1 MNGLADKRVFI
12 SGGCGDIGRAVA
24 ARFLTAGAKVVLGDV
39 LQSEEGVRVAE
50 ALHSSHALYTP
61 CDVTSASSV
70 ENSFRIAEEEWK
82 GIDVAVCC
90 AGTVANEPFL
100 QITEA
105 HWERTLNVNLTGS
118 LRVAQAAARLMMKNA
133 PDERKR
139 RGAVIFTGS
148 WVQSMP
154 WPEGG
159 SYCASKAG
167 QEMLMK
173 VMAQELA
180 PHGIT
185 CNVVAPGIVY
195 AGLSRAIYDSDA
207 VFRQR
212 ANQTIPLG
220 RLCSA
225 EEVAGAFLYLASID
239 GTYVTGTTIVVD
251 GGASLVRRDLSSH

>member
-1 MNGLADKRVFI
+1 MNELADKRVFI

-24 ARFLTAGAKVVLGDV
+24 GRFLDAGAKVLLGD
-39 LQSEEGVRVAE
+39 LLKDEEGVRVAK
-50 ALHSSHALYTP
+50 ALHPSRARYTP
-61 CDVTSASSV
+61 CDVTSAASV
-70 ENSFRIAEEEWK
+70 ETAFRRVKKELE
-82 GIDVAVCC
+82 GIDVVICC
-90 AGTVANEPFL
+90 AGTVANEPFI

-105 HWERTLNVNLTGS
+105 NWARTLNVNLTGS
-118 LRVAQAAARLMMKNA
+118 LRVAQAAARLMMRNP
-133 PDERKR
+133 PDETKR
-139 RGAVIFTGS
+139 RGVVIFTGS
-148 WVQSMP
+148 WVQAMP

-195 AGLSRAIYDSDA
+195 AGLSRAIYDRDA

-220 RLCSA
+220 RLCSTD
-225 EEVAGAFLYLASID
+225 EIAGAFLYLASHD
-239 GTYVTGTTIVVD
+239 GAYVTGTSLVVD
-251 GGASLVRRDLSSH
+251 GGASLVRRDA

>member
-1 MNGLADKRVFI
+1 MNDLNDRRVFI

-24 ARFLTAGAKVVLGDV
+24 ARFLAAGARVCLGDV
-39 LQSEEGVRVAE
+39 LNADAGAGIAE
-50 ALHSSHALYTP
+50 ALHPSHAFYLP
-61 CDVTSASSV
+61 CDVTSA
-70 ENSFRIAEEEWK
+70 ESFEAAFRVLEEKWN
-82 GIDVAVCC
+82 GIEVAICC

-118 LRVAQAAARLMMKNA
+118 LRVAQLAARTMMKNR
-133 PDERKR
+133 PDERHR
-139 RGAVIFTGS
+139 RGTVIFTGS
-148 WVQSMP
+148 WVQAMP

-195 AGLSRAIYDSDA
+195 AGLSRAIYDRDA
-207 VFRQR
+207 MFRQR

-220 RLCSA
+220 RLCSS
-225 EEVAGAFLYLASID
+225 EEVAGAFLYLASRD
-239 GTYVTGTTIVVD
+239 GAYVTGTSIVVD
-251 GGASLVRRDLSSH
+251 GGASLVRRDVAHD

>member
-24 ARFLTAGAKVVLGDV
+24 DRFLAAGAQVLLGD
-39 LQSEEGVRVAE
+39 LLKSEEGARVGRM
-50 ALHSSHALYTP
+50 LHPSRALYTP
-61 CDVTSASSV
+61 CDVTVPVAVESA
-70 ENSFRIAEEEWK
+70 FRFAEQEWK
-82 GIDVAVCC
+82 GIDIAICC
-90 AGTVANEPFL
+90 AGTVANEPFI

-105 HWERTLNVNLTGS
+105 NWARTFNVNLTGS
-118 LRVAQAAARLMMKNA
+118 LRVAQAAARLMMKNP

-139 RGAVIFTGS
+139 RGVVIFTGS
-148 WVQSMP
+148 WVQTLP

-185 CNVVAPGIVY
+185 CNLVAPGIVY
-195 AGLSRAIYDSDA
+195 AGLSRAIYDRDA

-225 EEVAGAFLYLASID
+225 EEVAGAFVYLASFD
-239 GTYVTGTTIVVD
+239 GAYVTGASIVVD
-251 GGASLVRRDLSSH
+251 GGASLVRRDA

>member
-1 MNGLADKRVFI
+1 MTGLTSKRVFI

-24 ARFLTAGAKVVLGDV
+24 SRFLEAGSKVLLGDV
-39 LQSEEGVRVAE
+39 LSLDDGLRVAK
-50 ALHSSHALYTP
+50 ALHGSNALYVS
-61 CDVTSASSV
+61 CDVTSADSV
-70 ENSFRIAEEEWK
+70 ETAFRVVEEVFG
-82 GIDVAVCC
+82 GIEVAICC
-90 AGTVANEPFL
+90 AGAVANEPFIR
-100 QITEA
+100 ITEDN
-105 HWERTLNVNLTGS
+105 WKRTLDINLTGS
-118 LRVAQAAARLMMKNA
+118 LRVAQAAARLMLKN
-133 PDERKR
+133 PGDERQR
-139 RGAVIFTGS
+139 RGTVILTGS

-195 AGLSRAIYDSDA
+195 AGLSRAIYDRDE

-212 ANQTIPLG
+212 VNHTIPLG
-220 RLCSA
+220 RLSSA
-225 EEVAGAFLYLASID
+225 EEVAGAFLYLASLD
-239 GTYVTGTTIVVD
+239 GAYVTGTSIVLD
-251 GGASLVRRDLSSH
+251 GGASLVRREA

>member
-1 MNGLADKRVFI
+1 MNGLAGKRVFI

-24 ARFLTAGAKVVLGDV
+24 ARFLAADARVLVGD
-39 LQSEEGVRVAE
+39 LLKPEDGLRVAK
-50 ALHSSHALYTP
+50 ALHPSHALYIP
-61 CDVTSASSV
+61 CDVTSAASV
-70 ENSFRIAEEEWK
+70 ETAFRAVEDELK
-82 GIDVAVCC
+82 GIDVAICC
-90 AGTVANEPFL
+90 AGAVANEPFI

-105 HWERTLNVNLTGS
+105 NWIRTLNVNLTGS
-118 LRVAQAAARLMMKNA
+118 LRVAQAAARLMMKNPPA
-133 PDERKR
+133 EKKR
-139 RGAVIFTGS
+139 RGTVIFTGS
-148 WVQSMP
+148 WIQTMP

-173 VMAQELA
+173 VMAQEVA

-195 AGLSRAIYDSDA
+195 AGLSRAIYDRDT

-212 ANQTIPLG
+212 ADQTIPLG

-225 EEVAGAFLYLASID
+225 EEVAGAFLYLASPD
-239 GTYVTGTTIVVD
+239 GAYVTGTSIVVD
-251 GGASLVRRDLSSH
+251 GGASLVRRDA

>member
-1 MNGLADKRVFI
+1 MTTLAHLRVFI

-24 ARFLTAGAKVVLGDV
+24 TRFLAAGAKVMLADV
-39 LQSEEGVRVAE
+39 LPLAEGLRIAKS
-50 ALHSSHALYTP
+50 LHATRALYTM
-61 CDVTSASSV
+61 CDVSSPASVQSAFQTV
-70 ENSFRIAEEEWK
+70 QNEWN
-82 GIDVAVCC
+82 GLDVAICC

-105 HWERTLNVNLTGS
+105 NWARTLEINLTGS
-118 LRVAQAAARLMMKNA
+118 LRVAQAAARLIKQNS
-133 PDERKR
+133 PDASQR
-139 RGAVIFTGS
+139 RGTILFTGS

-154 WPEGG
+154 WPEGA

-180 PHGIT
+180 ADGIT

-195 AGLSRAIYDSDA
+195 AGLSRAIYDRDP

-220 RLCSA
+220 RLSTA
-225 EEVAGAFLYLASID
+225 EEAAGAFLFLASPD
-239 GTYVTGTTIVVD
+239 GAYTTGTTLLVD
-251 GGASLVRRDLSSH
+251 GGASLVRRDV

>member
-1 MNGLADKRVFI
+1 MNGVADKRVFI

-24 ARFLTAGAKVVLGDV
+24 GRFLANGARVLLGD
-39 LQSEEGVRVAE
+39 LLKPEEGMRVAM
-50 ALHSSHALYTP
+50 ALHPTRALYIP
-61 CDVTSASSV
+61 CDVTSAASV
-70 ENSFRIAEEEWK
+70 EIAFRRVEEDLK
-82 GIDVAVCC
+82 GIDVLICC
-90 AGTVANEPFL
+90 AGSVANEPFL

-105 HWERTLNVNLTGS
+105 NWGRTLNVNLTGS
-118 LRVAQAAARLMMKNA
+118 LRVAQAAARLMMKNP

-139 RGAVIFTGS
+139 RGVVIFTGS
-148 WVQSMP
+148 WVQTMP

-195 AGLSRAIYDSDA
+195 AGLSRAIYDGDP

-212 ANQTIPLG
+212 ANHTIPLG

-225 EEVAGAFLYLASID
+225 EEVTGAFLYLASLD
-239 GTYVTGTTIVVD
+239 GAYVTGTSLVVD
-251 GGASLVRRDLSSH
+251 GGASLVRRDA